1 MRAYPVFQFC
11 ASMLHPSRR
20 IGTAELHKG
29 AILFDI
35 VRFTNCHRATY
46 MSTCEKITRTKSHI
60 YLELSAKRAS
70 VRMYINMHARKKSC
84 TFIFI
89 C

>member
-1 MRAYPVFQFC
+1 MRK
-11 ASMLHPSRR
+11 H
-20 IGTAELHKG
+20 IGTAELHEG
-29 AILFDI
+29 VIFIDI
-35 VRFTNCHRATY
+35 VR
-46 MSTCEKITRTKSHI
+46 STCEKITRTKSHV

-70 VRMYINMHARKKSC
+70 VRMYINMHVRKN